1 MKQSQKKSVIT
12 PRKSN
17 KKRRKKNT
25 EMEELLRAIS
35 NYGFPVVMSLYLMI
49 RVEGKI
55 ETLTESIR
63 MLSNALISKD
73 SNDEEG

>member
-1 MKQSQKKSVIT
+1 
-12 PRKSN
+12 
-17 KKRRKKNT
+17 
-25 EMEELLRAIS
+25 MEELLRAIS